1 MNNTII
7 NYEEKGIL
15 AGAFPVVAETLKLKT
30 SLEVGDIIGVDAS
43 GNYGKLD
50 TATYTEPYAIAYN
63 GATHDSTDVE
73 CVSILTGEILK
84 DFVKLPS
91 GTEAVTVQKL
101 RKSGIF
107 IK

>member
-15 AGAFPVVAETLKLKT
+15 AGAFPVIAETLKLKT
-30 SLEVGDIIGVDAS
+30 SIEAGDTN

-50 TATYTEPYAIAYN
+50 TSTYTEPYAIAYN

-73 CVSILTGEILK
+73 CVSMLTGEILK

-91 GTEAVTVQKL
+91 GTEAATIQKL
-101 RKSGIF
+101 RKLGIF

>member
-15 AGAFPVVAETLKLKT
+15 AGAFPVIAETLKLKT
-30 SLEVGDIIGVDAS
+30 SIEAGDIIGIDTN

-50 TATYTEPYAIAYN
+50 TSTYTEPYAIAYN
-63 GATHDSTDVE
+63 GVTHDSIDVE
-73 CVSILTGEILK
+73 CVSMLTGEILK

-91 GTEAVTVQKL
+91 GTETATIQKL
-101 RKSGIF
+101 RKLGIF

>member
-1 MNNTII
+1 MNNTIV

-15 AGAFPVVAETLKLKT
+15 AGAFPVVTEILKLKT
-30 SLEVGDIIGVDAS
+30 SLEAGDIIGVDAS

-73 CVSILTGEILK
+73 CGSILTGEILK

-101 RKSGIF
+101 RKLGIF

>member
-30 SLEVGDIIGVDAS
+30 SLEAGDIIGVDAS

-50 TATYTEPYAIAYN
+50 TATYTEPYAIAYDS
-63 GATHDSTDVE
+63 ATHDTSDVD
-73 CVSILTGEILK
+73 CVAMLTGEILK

-91 GTEAVTVQKL
+91 GTETATIQKL
-101 RKSGIF
+101 RKLGIF

>member
-15 AGAFPVVAETLKLKT
+15 AGTFPVVAETLKLKT
-30 SLEVGDIIGVDAS
+30 SLEAGDIIGVDAS

-101 RKSGIF
+101 RKLGIF

>member
-15 AGAFPVVAETLKLKT
+15 AGAFPVVTETLKLKT
-30 SLEVGDIIGVDAS
+30 SLEAGDIIGVDAS

-50 TATYTEPYAIAYN
+50 TATYTEPYAISCN

-101 RKSGIF
+101 RKLGIF